1 MSGFYGRDWVW
12 IRVVHKLS
20 LCLTQTQPNYFE
32 WGKSWPVTDLNGA
45 LDRPDWA
52 LLVLSEYWLISGLLQ
67 GSKSCRILVE
77 ILSNLIRFGWI
88 YQDLADIPPIWPRS
102 SWICRDLVEI
112 SLYWRSLSFD
122 LPNFWLKLTICDR
135 ERTSH
140 RAGQVCWFLKQPNC
154 NSNQ

>member
-1 MSGFYGRDWVW
+1 MVETGFECPQIKFVPNSDSTQLLWVGKIMTRNW
-12 IRVVHKLS
+12 
-20 LCLTQTQPNYFE
+20 PE
-32 WGKSWPVTDLNGA
+32 WSFGW
-45 LDRPDWA
+45 PDWA
-52 LLVLSEYWLISGLLQ
+52 LLVLSEYWSILGLLQ
-67 GSKSCRILVE
+67 EGSKSCRILVE

-140 RAGQVCWFLKQPNC
+140 RASQVCWFLKQPNY